1 MRWGLYLSLM
11 TLISPTPNLC
21 AWVQRRCSVTVHR
34 RNEWWMNAALVLEVS
49 LFPCYDYWL
58 TWPLPPHY
66 HVTNHKILWWLFMKW
81 VLLSLRPLDHHS
93 FSPLNLLQF
102 FQTLFLLWTS
112 RIRMFWEI
120 SVWGVGR
127 HHSVQM
133 LALFQR
139 YVFCSA
145 KSWGPVGFQP
155 DATIVI
161 CL

>member
-1 MRWGLYLSLM
+1 MKWGLYLGLI
-11 TLISPTPNLC
+11 TLRSPTPNLC
-21 AWVQRRCSVTVHR
+21 AQNCVQKEQME
-34 RNEWWMNAALVLEVS
+34 NEWTTCPRGIS
-49 LFPCYDYWL
+49 LSSLWL
-58 TWPLPPHY
+58 WTHLTLPPHC
-66 HVTNHKILWWLFMKW
+66 HVTNQKILWWLFMKW

-127 HHSVQM
+127 HHSTWM
-133 LALFQR
+133 LALLQT

-145 KSWGPVGFQP
+145 ERREPVRFQP
-155 DATIVI
+155 DATIST
-161 CL
+161 LL